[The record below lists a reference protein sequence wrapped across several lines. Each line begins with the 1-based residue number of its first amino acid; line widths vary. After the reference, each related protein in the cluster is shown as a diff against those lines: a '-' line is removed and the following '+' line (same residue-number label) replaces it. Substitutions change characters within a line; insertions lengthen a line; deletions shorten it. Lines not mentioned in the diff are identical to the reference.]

1 MTGLAR
7 PAQPDQPQPKQAGG
21 AKLTQFPPPPPSLML
36 SSLRPLRLAA
46 AACAATPG
54 FRRSRSPWKHAPQ
67 AIQAS
72 QATPGRATFTRRGPS
87 TGMDGQPEAP
97 VKHTRGYASEASETN
112 MADRQTHYVL
122 GQSGVSG
129 RRLAGPRALIAQVQ
143 PAGTVM
149 VSGAAGALL
158 AVVHVDGS
166 LPGCSGLWARLE
178 LVLPP
183 GLDVLGC
190 AWACLVV
197 PPGLA
202 VPGSPMSQSIDGA
215 PMRWDR
221 PPTSRFV
228 LVRAALGMLHLR
240 QPIDPSMSPDA
251 QTCLCCRSHL
261 DRQGQPSLDA
271 PRCRGHPTL
280 AAPSA
285 NAATQAPTCNGAI
298 YGQFPLR
305 LPMSN
310 RCAHESNIVECNMTA
325 DRLSDIPSSL
335 PAVAI
340 APATGVARHIST
352 TSDHNSGISA
362 SGPPAE

>member
-1 MTGLAR
+1 M
-7 PAQPDQPQPKQAGG
+7 
-21 AKLTQFPPPPPSLML
+21 
-36 SSLRPLRLAA
+36 
-46 AACAATPG
+46 C
-54 FRRSRSPWKHAPQ
+54 
-67 AIQAS
+67 
-72 QATPGRATFTRRGPS
+72 
-87 TGMDGQPEAP
+87 
-97 VKHTRGYASEASETN
+97 
-112 MADRQTHYVL
+112 
-122 GQSGVSG
+122 
-129 RRLAGPRALIAQVQ
+129 
-143 PAGTVM
+143 
-149 VSGAAGALL
+149 
-158 AVVHVDGS
+158 
-166 LPGCSGLWARLE
+166 
-178 LVLPP
+178 
-183 GLDVLGC
+183 LDVLGC
-190 AWACLVV
+190 AWMCLGV

-261 DRQGQPSLDA
+261 DGQGQPSLDA

-310 RCAHESNIVECNMTA
+310 RCAHGRDGCGGICLRRMT
-325 DRLSDIPSSL
+325 REP
-335 PAVAI
+335 
-340 APATGVARHIST
+340 
-352 TSDHNSGISA
+352 
-362 SGPPAE
+362 